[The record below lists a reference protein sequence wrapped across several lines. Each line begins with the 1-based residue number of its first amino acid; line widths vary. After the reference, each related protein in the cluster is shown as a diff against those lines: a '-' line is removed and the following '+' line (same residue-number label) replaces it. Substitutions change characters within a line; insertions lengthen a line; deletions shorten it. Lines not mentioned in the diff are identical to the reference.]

1 MTPPPNPA
9 HPSPLGKRD
18 ARSGLNWASDGP
30 IKAHLARTM
39 SSEPKRADR
48 EPTASGNAG
57 DSPRQPPPTWS
68 GRLVGDPL
76 LHVLHGGCVSRVF
89 DFALVRQRGSNR
101 RYSDL
106 AVAAVE
112 IRRVAAG
119 IIAGLRHIVLGHFLL
134 RGHYL

>member
-57 DSPRQPPPTWS
+57 DSRGPPRARWS

-76 LHVLHGGCVSRVF
+76 LHVLHGGWVSRVL
-89 DFALVRQRGSNR
+89 DFALVRERGSNR
-101 RYSDL
+101 RDSGL
-106 AVAAVE
+106 AVTGGGNA
-112 IRRVAAG
+112 RVGAG
-119 IIAGLRHIVLGHFLL
+119 VLAGR
-134 RGHYL
+134 